1 MADRE
6 FDVAMAKAWETEVN
20 NELQAVS
27 GLLVRVGT
35 VCQSD
40 PVEDDRIL
48 KEIYETGEKI
58 INATGEL
65 KRQFDETIE
74 AMNKIINEVEKSI
87 REGLEK
93 LGEFASTFHLGH

>member
-6 FDVAMAKAWETEVN
+6 FDIAMAKAWETEVN

-27 GLLVRVGT
+27 GLLIRVGT
-35 VCQSD
+35 VCQCD
-40 PVEDDRIL
+40 PVEDDEIM
-48 KEIYETGEKI
+48 KKIYETGEKI
-58 INATGEL
+58 NNATEEL

-93 LGEFASTFHLGH
+93 LGEFASSFHLGH